1 MPKGKRHPTFLPS
14 GYSVE
19 RPGETGAIHMSLDN
33 LPDFLTVQEVAGLL
47 RVRVQTVRKWCS
59 EGWLSYHKLNVGA
72 GKGSA
77 VRIHRSV
84 MLDLLQRGYVP
95 EKNDI

>member
-1 MPKGKRHPTFLPS
+1 MRGISARALLARAMTN
-14 GYSVE
+14 E
-19 RPGETGAIHMSLDN
+19 RLR
-33 LPDFLTVQEVAGLL
+33 QEVAGLL